1 MGNNKSNAK
10 RGSTLKH
17 AFLVAL
23 GTFFFAIIITANSQA
38 LISNVKSMT
47 ISFLLL
53 LFIILVGIVFD
64 IVGIAAT
71 AAQEAPF
78 HARASR
84 RLLGAKKSI
93 WMVRNA
99 DKVASFC
106 NDVVG
111 DICGTV
117 SGAVGASIVFSL
129 AKYFDQSYFW
139 IVSTT
144 MIGLVAAITV
154 GGKAA
159 GKSTAINKAD
169 RIILWAGYLLEW
181 VGQVFRKKQCTAKK
195 NRKGK

>member
-1 MGNNKSNAK
+1 
-10 RGSTLKH
+10 
-17 AFLVAL
+17 
-23 GTFFFAIIITANSQA
+23 
-38 LISNVKSMT
+38 MT

-144 MIGLVAAITV
+144 MTGLVAAITV

-159 GKSTAINKAD
+159 GKRTAINKAD

>member
-10 RGSTLKH
+10 RGSTMKH
-17 AFLVAL
+17 ALLVAL
-23 GTFFFAIIITANSQA
+23 GTFFLAIIITANSQA
-38 LISNVKSMT
+38 FISNVKS
-47 ISFLLL
+47 ISLAFILLF
-53 LFIILVGIVFD
+53 FIILVGIIFD

-93 WMVRNA
+93 WIVRNA

-129 AKYFDQSYFW
+129 AKYFDQVPIW
-139 IVSTT
+139 VLGTGMT
-144 MIGLVAAITV
+144 GLVAALTV

-159 GKSTAINKAD
+159 GKSAAINKSEK
-169 RIILWAGYLLEW
+169 IILWVGYLMEW
-181 VGQVFRKKQCTAKK
+181 VGQVFRKKQRVIKK

>member
-1 MGNNKSNAK
+1 
-10 RGSTLKH
+10 
-17 AFLVAL
+17 
-23 GTFFFAIIITANSQA
+23 
-38 LISNVKSMT
+38 
-47 ISFLLL
+47 LLF
-53 LFIILVGIVFD
+53 FIILVGIVFD

-93 WMVRNA
+93 WIVRNA

-129 AKYFDQSYFW
+129 AKYFDQYLFLDSGDW
-139 IVSTT
+139 
-144 MIGLVAAITV
+144 
-154 GGKAA
+154 
-159 GKSTAINKAD
+159 ND
-169 RIILWAGYLLEW
+169 RTGCCIDC
-181 VGQVFRKKQCTAKK
+181 R
-195 NRKGK
+195 RKGGR